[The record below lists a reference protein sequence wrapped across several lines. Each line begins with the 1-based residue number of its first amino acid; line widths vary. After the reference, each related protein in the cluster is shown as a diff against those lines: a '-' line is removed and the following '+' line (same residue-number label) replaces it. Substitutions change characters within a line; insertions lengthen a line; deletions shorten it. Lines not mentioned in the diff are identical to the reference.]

1 MSFNKSQ
8 GQEMD
13 SVLLD
18 LRNSVFTHGHLYV
31 ALSRVRDASKD
42 LDSLMNNISLDY
54 VQEQDENIFFI

>member
-1 MSFNKSQ
+1 
-8 GQEMD
+8 MD

-18 LRNSVFTHGHLYV
+18 LRNPVFTHGHLYV

-54 VQEQDENIFFI
+54 VHKSKMKTFFNIN

>member
-54 VQEQDENIFFI
+54 VQEQDEDFF